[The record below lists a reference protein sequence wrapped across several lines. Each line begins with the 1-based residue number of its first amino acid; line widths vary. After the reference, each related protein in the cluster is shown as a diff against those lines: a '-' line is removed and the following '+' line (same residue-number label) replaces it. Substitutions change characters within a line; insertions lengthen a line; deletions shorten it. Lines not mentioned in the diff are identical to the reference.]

1 MKLESGEGF
10 AIVLGMVLAL
20 LFTFCA
26 GDPDHV
32 HTNCLNCSDALKRM
46 EDSK

>member
-26 GDPDHV
+26 GDHV